1 MFKDKIF
8 LTAILISLITHGVI
22 LFQNSNLSSFAANKN
37 NQKVEVSYIKQVREV
52 KSEFKAHLVKN
63 EPFLKIDQKITAD
76 KSVPPPYVDK
86 ESIFKNA
93 NTISSR
99 EVDFA
104 KPAFANPDVIAIK
117 KKITVPP
124 LNLDK
129 INNPSYISYYQIVR
143 EKIKRAAYQNYTRQ
157 DTGEVYLSF
166 IISNDGFLKDSRLVE
181 EKSTSIQY
189 LREIALRSLRDAS
202 PFPNFPKDLNY
213 PSLSFNV
220 VISFQIE

>member
-8 LTAILISLITHGVI
+8 LAAFLFSLIVHGVI
-22 LFQNSNLSSFAANKN
+22 LSQNPNLNFFAAGKLDH
-37 NQKVEVSYIKQVREV
+37 KVELNYIKPKDEAKPEVRASLI
-52 KSEFKAHLVKN
+52 KK
-63 EPFLKIDQKITAD
+63 EPFLKIDQKIVAD
-76 KSVPPPYVDK
+76 NRVPPPYVDK

-99 EVDFA
+99 EVDFP
-104 KPAFANPDVIAIK
+104 KPAFTNPDVIAVK

-143 EKIKRAAYQNYTRQ
+143 EKIKRAAYQNYARQ

-181 EKSTSIQY
+181 EKSTSTQY

-220 VISFQIE
+220 VISFEIE